1 MTEPLKKLMVAAIII
16 LGTLLRLFFINRTFQ
31 YDEAFTYYSYVETNP
46 FLALANY
53 SYPNNHIFHTLLVQI
68 STFLFGDN
76 LFAIRLPAFI
86 AGVLLLP
93 LGYIFFKRVLN
104 RNIALLGLAIISVA
118 PPLVEYSVN
127 ARGYT
132 LICCCF
138 LLLLLFVLKK
148 ESNRFDLLWM
158 IIIAVIGFH
167 SIPVFLYP
175 FSIAM
180 IWLWMNRGKRA
191 LKNILIIISGT
202 ALGSL
207 VMYTPVLIYSGLN
220 SLAGNSFITPEP
232 FLVILEN
239 LKSFPLRFSTW
250 ISGGYGITFLIL
262 TLLGIASVFLKS
274 NKKLRTLLLSALIG
288 ILSILLL
295 TQKTPP
301 TRVWIFLAFIWI
313 PILLV
318 PLRFIKMHQVAFIVL
333 SLLFSI
339 VGMAN
344 TFQYIQIKH
353 HTPDFNRISLVLQPL
368 IKSGDQIIAK
378 LPLDYPLEYY
388 LNKNEVP
395 FSFEHVHN
403 GGYPS
408 QKSFNNTFILIH
420 TEYNQ
425 HPKELFES
433 SKYELIKSFKDVELY
448 KAIP

>member
-1 MTEPLKKLMVAAIII
+1 M
-16 LGTLLRLFFINRTFQ
+16 FFIQRTFQ
-31 YDEAFTYYSYVETNP
+31 YDEAFTFYSYVQTNP
-46 FLALANY
+46 LLTIANY
-53 SYPNNHIFHTLLVQI
+53 SYPNNHIFHSLLVQI

-76 LFAIRLPAFI
+76 LIAIRLPAFI
-86 AGVLLLP
+86 VGVLLLP

-132 LICCCF
+132 LISCCF
-138 LLLLLFVLKK
+138 LLLLLFSLKK
-148 ESNRFDLLWM
+148 QSNRFDLLWM
-158 IIIAVIGFH
+158 MIIAVIGFH
-167 SIPVFLYP
+167 TIPVFLYP

-180 IWLWMNRGKRA
+180 LWLWMNREKKA
-191 LKNILIIISGT
+191 LKDILIIISGT
-202 ALGSL
+202 ALGSMI
-207 VMYTPVLIYSGLN
+207 MYTPVLIYSGLN
-220 SLAGNSFITPEP
+220 SLAGNSFIAPESYS
-232 FLVILEN
+232 VILKN
-239 LKSFPLRFSTW
+239 LKSLPLNFSTW
-250 ISGGYGITFLIL
+250 ISGGYGIPFLIL
-262 TLLGIASVFLKS
+262 ALLGMTSVFFKS
-274 NKKLRTLLLSALIG
+274 NKKLRALLFSTLIG
-288 ILSILLL
+288 ILLILLL

-301 TRVWIFLAFIWI
+301 TRVWIFLAFIWT
-313 PILLV
+313 PILLA
-318 PLRFIKMHQVAFIVL
+318 PLRFIKMHKVAFIVL

-339 VGMAN
+339 VGMVN
-344 TFQYIQIKH
+344 TFQYIKDKH
-353 HTPDFNRISLVLQPL
+353 LTPDFKRISLALKPL
-368 IKSGDQIIAK
+368 IKVGDQIIAK